1 MPQFTRK
8 RPQSC
13 SLTAV
18 RFTIVLTPVVIAYSV
33 MYSSL
38 AFSMASVDPM
48 GEIPFGKLEKS
59 VQDAIPKDYP
69 ADKIIQFFKG

>member
-1 MPQFTRK
+1 
-8 RPQSC
+8 
-13 SLTAV
+13 
-18 RFTIVLTPVVIAYSV
+18 
-33 MYSSL
+33 
-38 AFSMASVDPM
+38 MASVDPM